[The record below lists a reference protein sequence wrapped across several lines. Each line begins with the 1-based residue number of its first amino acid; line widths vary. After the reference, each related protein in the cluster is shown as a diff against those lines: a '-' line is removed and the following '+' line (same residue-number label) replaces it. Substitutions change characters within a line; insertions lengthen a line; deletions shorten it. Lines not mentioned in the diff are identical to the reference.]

1 MINIQRTII
10 QCLYVIV
17 LISFTSKIRAQATES
32 APVKRKTDLTY
43 SLNEDGTQ
51 YIKLNFTNQVWI
63 RYAEENQGSTVN
75 GNPVKNVFDMG
86 LRRTRMQLYGKP
98 SDHIFF
104 YLQFGQN
111 NFNYLSARKTGFFI
125 HDALMEMSFSKHFEM
140 GAGLTA
146 WAGFSRFSSPSVGG
160 IMGLDAPL
168 FLQATN
174 DATDQFLRKFST
186 YAKGKIG
193 KLDYRVVLSK
203 PMVFTTSSLYSAANP
218 IDTVAAKFSPLPPN
232 LQYGVYLNYQ
242 FFDQESNQVPYM
254 KGSYLGQKKVF
265 NIGAGMQ
272 YQKNAMWM
280 KQGTDT
286 VQHNMLLTAVDFF
299 FDAPLNKEK
308 GNAISIYGVLTHY
321 DLGKNYLRE
330 LGVMNNAD
338 GTLNGNAL
346 NGGYG
351 VALPMIGT
359 GNTVYVQ
366 AGYLTKNL
374 VSGKFN
380 GRLMPYVSGQLSQWE
395 RLNDKMLFVDAGCSL
410 FLDDTRSKIT
420 LALQNRPE
428 FSNQTFRQTHR
439 HNALILQYQFSI

>member
-1 MINIQRTII
+1 MIKNIAKYSTC
-10 QCLYVIV
+10 CLV
-17 LISFTSKIRAQATES
+17 LIVSLFCGNAALAQQPATT
-32 APVKRKTDLTY
+32 AKPKMDLVY
-43 SLNEDGTQ
+43 PLNEDGSH
-51 YIKLNFTNQVWI
+51 YVKFNFTNQVWV
-63 RYAEENQGSTVN
+63 RYAEENQGSTLN
-75 GNPVKNVFDMG
+75 GTRVPNVFDIG

-104 YLQFGQN
+104 YLQMGQN

-125 HDALMEMSFSKHFEM
+125 HDALMEVSWSKHFEM

-146 WAGFSRFSSPSVGG
+146 WTGFSRFSSPSVGG

-193 KLDYRVVLSK
+193 KLDYRIILSK
-203 PMVFTTSSLYSAANP
+203 PMSFTSSSLYSSTTP
-218 IDTVAAKFSPLPPN
+218 IDTSAAKFSPLPPN
-232 LQYGVYLNYQ
+232 VQWGGYLNYQ

-254 KGSYLGQKKVF
+254 KGSYLGQKRVF

-272 YQKNAMWM
+272 YQKDAMWI
-280 KQGTDT
+280 KQGPDT
-286 VQHNMLLTAVDFF
+286 VKHNMLLAAVDFF
-299 FDAPLNKEK
+299 YDAPLNKEK

-321 DLGKNYLRE
+321 DLGKNYMRE

-338 GTLNGNAL
+338 GISSSTAISGSS
-346 NGGYG
+346 G
-351 VALPMIGT
+351 VALPLIGT
-359 GNTVYVQ
+359 GNSAYLQV
-366 AGYLTKNL
+366 GYLTKNL

-380 GRLMPYVSGQLSQWE
+380 GRLMPYASAQLSQWE

-428 FSNQTFRQTHR
+428 YDKTTFKQIQR

>member
-1 MINIQRTII
+1 MIKNIAKYSTCLLVLIASMIFSRTI
-10 QCLYVIV
+10 L
-17 LISFTSKIRAQATES
+17 AQQPTTAK
-32 APVKRKTDLTY
+32 PKMDLVY
-43 SLNEDGTQ
+43 PLNEDGSH
-51 YIKLNFTNQVWI
+51 YVKFNFTNQVWV

-75 GNPVKNVFDMG
+75 GNKVKDVFDIG

-104 YLQFGQN
+104 YLQMGQN

-125 HDALMEMSFSKHFEM
+125 HDALMEVSWSKHFEM

-146 WAGFSRFSSPSVGG
+146 WTGFSRFSSPSVGG

-203 PMVFTTSSLYSAANP
+203 PMTFTASSLYSATTP
-218 IDTVAAKFSPLPPN
+218 IDTAAAKFSPLPPN
-232 LQYGVYLNYQ
+232 VQLGGYLNYQ

-254 KGSYLGQKKVF
+254 KGSYLGQKKVL

-272 YQKNAMWM
+272 YQKDAMWIR
-280 KQGTDT
+280 QGADT
-286 VQHNMLLTAVDFF
+286 AQHNMLLAAVDFF
-299 FDAPLNKEK
+299 YDAPLNKEK
-308 GNAISIYGVLTHY
+308 GNAISIYGVVTHY

-338 GTLNGNAL
+338 GTLNGSAL

-351 VALPMIGT
+351 VAFPMIGT

-380 GRLMPYVSGQLSQWE
+380 GRLMPYASAQISQWD
-395 RLNDKMLFVDAGCSL
+395 RLKDKMLYIDAGCSL

-428 FSNQTFRQTHR
+428 FSNQTFKQTHR
-439 HNALILQYQFSI
+439 HNELILQYQFSI